1 MLLACCRRGR
11 QKKIEIVGVEVLAV
25 VVRGILMSVRTFRL
39 ATDFEKRAW
48 VEFHPVGKL
57 RLVFREEHVG
67 VC

>member
-1 MLLACCRRGR
+1 MRVPEKNIGT
-11 QKKIEIVGVEVLAV
+11 VGVEVLEFV
-25 VVRGILMSVRTFRL
+25 VHGVVMSVRTYRL
-39 ATDFEKRAW
+39 AIDFEKHAW